1 MGTLTNTGFPVE
13 NAAPVKK
20 VKSKS
25 PHPPKTD
32 KFSKVSQTREPSA
45 NSATIVPGTPR
56 SELLPKDSK
65 AVVSA
70 TYNPTTGGVNIN
82 VSNLPYSQDGDV
94 LKFARAFATNEDAS
108 DISGTTSAAASR
120 YPPQDTSGYKSAT
133 DTSNSG

>member
-20 VKSKS
+20 VQSRS

-32 KFSKVSQTREPSA
+32 KFSKVSQTRGPSA
-45 NSATIVPGTPR
+45 NAATTVPGTPR

-65 AVVSA
+65 ASVSA
-70 TYNPTTGGVNIN
+70 AYDPTTGGVSIN
-82 VSNLPYSQDGDV
+82 VNNLPYPQDGDV

-108 DISGTTSAAASR
+108 DISGTTSAETSR
-120 YPPQDTSGYKSAT
+120 FPQQDTSGYKSAE
-133 DTSNSG
+133 DTSNSE